1 MSHKVN
7 MSTSILFALVFIGY
21 SSVSG
26 KMVTLKCPA
35 GYHVKAWPTYN
46 YEKTVYGS
54 VDGEMK
60 KVKKLMFCVRCE
72 PQSRTNDDLE
82 VCHDKDFTEAVKWNQ
97 NVVARYQASSF
108 HYTSVRARNQCGDD
122 CLDKVC
128 SVTFHMGINMKG
140 EPLVNPQRFG
150 GCIKIKDSEH
160 ADVMKS

>member
-1 MSHKVN
+1 

-82 VCHDKDFTEAVKWNQ
+82 VCHDKDFTEAVRTYRTWAEQ
-97 NVVARYQASSF
+97 DVEARYRHAPLTHSP
-108 HYTSVRARNQCGDD
+108 VRASNQCDNECHG
-122 CLDKVC
+122 KVC
-128 SVTFHMGINMKG
+128 SVAFNTSINKEGEPFVEPLRFNECKEIQDSEDTHVMKG
-140 EPLVNPQRFG
+140 
-150 GCIKIKDSEH
+150 
-160 ADVMKS
+160 